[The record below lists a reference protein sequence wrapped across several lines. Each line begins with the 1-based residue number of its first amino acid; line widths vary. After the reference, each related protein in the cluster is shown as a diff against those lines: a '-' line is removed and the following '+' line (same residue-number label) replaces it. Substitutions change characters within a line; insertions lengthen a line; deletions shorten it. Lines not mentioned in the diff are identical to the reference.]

1 MGGRRGS
8 REGGRRRDNEERNSI
23 WERNLHLLV
32 DSSIGDRSSR
42 RMFNLHDRIKD
53 GITCAYKFFSQF
65 SKSLENRSSCNR
77 SSKLERKMSH
87 RTFLTYRKNA
97 RSDGAISI
105 VEKKGGKELICS
117 LRRGDGVSQRGL
129 RKGLKSRPAPTRSSG
144 SIGTTSIVLPRGGL
158 IDICASRCVP
168 PPSASSPVSHAAMCG
183 R

>member
-1 MGGRRGS
+1 MRREIRFG
-8 REGGRRRDNEERNSI
+8 NEI
-23 WERNLHLLV
+23 CI
-32 DSSIGDRSSR
+32 SSLILRSATDLR
-42 RMFNLHDRIKD
+42 GECLMENLHDRIKD
-53 GITCAYKFFSQF
+53 GITCAYKFFPNSPN
-65 SKSLENRSSCNR
+65 LWRTALLAR

-87 RTFLTYRKNA
+87 RTFLIYRKNA

-129 RKGLKSRPAPTRSSG
+129 RKGLESRPAPTRSSG